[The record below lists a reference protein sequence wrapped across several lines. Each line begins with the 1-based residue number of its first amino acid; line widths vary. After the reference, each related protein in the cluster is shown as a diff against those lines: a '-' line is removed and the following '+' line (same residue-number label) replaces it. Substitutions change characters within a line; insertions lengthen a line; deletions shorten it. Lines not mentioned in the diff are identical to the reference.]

1 MKLNLIR
8 YEAILQIMNA
18 NPAVIASLIVLNV
31 ILLQIVLNVKQP
43 IILLELQEVASNA
56 QQGQVVRIA
65 RLLIISMKILL
76 LFFSVKVIVRL
87 VIFI

>member
-8 YEAILQIMNA
+8 HEAILQIMNA

-43 IILLELQEVASNA
+43 IILLELQEV
-56 QQGQVVRIA
+56 
-65 RLLIISMKILL
+65 LLA
-76 LFFSVKVIVRL
+76 
-87 VIFI
+87 